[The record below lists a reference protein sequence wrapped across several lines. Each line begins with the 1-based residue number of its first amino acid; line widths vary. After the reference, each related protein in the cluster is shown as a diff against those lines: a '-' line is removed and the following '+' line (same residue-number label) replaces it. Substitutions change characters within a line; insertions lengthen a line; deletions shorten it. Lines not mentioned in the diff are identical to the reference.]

1 MLLHRRRLGDL
12 TSDYSA
18 YYVKLIL
25 IKGSTPL
32 CLKGSLRKVS
42 SKKDP
47 VSDCATRVDRSLV
60 RFDVSKVGRSVGLGE
75 SAKNCGG
82 PVISQNSTFPFYSLC
97 RIFRMHYNTCH
108 FVEMLLR

>member
-1 MLLHRRRLGDL
+1 MPNLPNQPP
-12 TSDYSA
+12 
-18 YYVKLIL
+18 KNINLIFK
-25 IKGSTPL
+25 IFNRFCSPL
-32 CLKGSLRKVS
+32 PQESVPL
-42 SKKDP
+42 KKDP